1 MTNEEI
7 QNIFFLECE
16 EALGQA
22 EEGLMACESGTAD
35 TETVNGI
42 FRAVHSIKGGAGA
55 FSFALLQAFTH
66 KFETVLSYV
75 RDGDLPLGDWLNA
88 LMLRAFDVLS
98 DHVLYARG
106 EGEAPDDAAISAEL
120 EEVAERI
127 AAGLPVGQ
135 EQGVEAGADA
145 DIDASADGD
154 AEAGIGGPNMQDELG
169 LDFDLDGLMGDLSVD
184 AEEAAAMEAAA
195 AEVERRMEQGEDIAD
210 LPMAPAASAS
220 AALAMDEGGAPT
232 PDEVGSFGW
241 KVALRFLDGALA
253 NGSEPLLML
262 RELHELGGRCLSVD
276 AADLPLLD
284 RLDSERAYLGWTFH
298 LPAHVSREEIEEIFD
313 FIGSDCALTITAQ
326 REAVVQPEIRIA
338 LAAICPAAIDAP
350 AAAESETPAPA
361 PDDAADSA
369 DALAPAV
376 APVAEEKAARP
387 VAAPASVPASAP
399 APTPAPSS
407 APVSGASAA
416 QPRSVNAISQ
426 TVRVDLAKLDKLID
440 TVGELVIAQAMMA
453 QRLDGHGLSAMDEM
467 GMLDLLTRDIQESA
481 MSIRAQPIG
490 SVFSRVPR
498 IVRELEASTGK
509 QVELTMSGEGT
520 ELDKTVVERLGEP
533 LTHLIRNA
541 VDHGIETPEDRIAK
555 GKPAEGRLHL
565 SAEQR
570 SGRIVIS
577 ISDDG
582 AGINRE
588 AVLRKAIERGL
599 VAPGA
604 QLSNEDIDHLIFA
617 PGFSTAQQVSNISGR
632 GVGMDVVR
640 QNVKDLGGRISIE
653 SRPGEGCTFT
663 LALPL
668 TLAIAD
674 GMIVTVGD
682 QTVVIPLTHV
692 LESLRPDESDVQYIG
707 QNLVVLNNRGRF
719 LPIVPLDAA
728 AGAIGAE
735 TNPQQ
740 AVLIVVDTESHGQA
754 VLMVDSIVDQRQ
766 FVIKSLEAHYQPI
779 NGVAGATILGDGKVA
794 LILDV
799 DALVADNFTAEQG
812 ALAAA

>member
-7 QNIFFLECE
+7 QDIFFLECE

-22 EEGLMACESGTAD
+22 EEGLMACRDGTAD
-35 TETVNGI
+35 AETVNGI

-55 FSFALLQAFTH
+55 FSFTLLQAFTH

-75 RDGDLPLGDWLNA
+75 RDGDLALGDTLNT
-88 LMLRAFDVLS
+88 LLLRAFDTLA
-98 DHVLYARG
+98 DHVAAVRG
-106 EGEAPDDAAISAEL
+106 LGPSPDDAAISRQL
-120 EEVAERI
+120 EEVAEAA
-127 AAGLPVGQ
+127 AAGKSI
-135 EQGVEAGADA
+135 EAVAA
-145 DIDASADGD
+145 APEAAAAPAAPEAAPGD
-154 AEAGIGGPNMQDELG
+154 DLG
-169 LDFDLDGLMGDLSVD
+169 LDFNLDDLMGDLAVGD
-184 AEEAAAMEAAA
+184 EEVAAMEAAA
-195 AEVERRMEQGEDIAD
+195 AEVERSLDETPEAP
-210 LPMAPAASAS
+210 LAPAPVAAES
-220 AALAMDEGGAPT
+220 AAPAEGTGSEAAPQGWR
-232 PDEVGSFGW
+232 VKVRFG
-241 KVALRFLDGALA
+241 DGALA

-262 RELHELGGRCLSVD
+262 RELDEMGGLCLQVD
-276 AADLPLLD
+276 ASALPRIDELDAD
-284 RLDSERAYLGWTFH
+284 RAYLGWVYYV
-298 LPAHVSREEIEEIFD
+298 PGHVAKSAIEDVFD
-313 FIGSDCALTITAQ
+313 FIRAECELTVEPLDAPVA
-326 REAVVQPEIRIA
+326 RR
-338 LAAICPAAIDAP
+338 AIEVKLPHYPAAAP
-350 AAAESETPAPA
+350 AAVAPVRPVAKPVAVPAPA
-361 PDDAADSA
+361 PARARE
-369 DALAPAV
+369 PEAV
-376 APVAEEKAARP
+376 APTPRPAAKPDRP
-387 VAAPASVPASAP
+387 AATGATAPVAP
-399 APTPAPSS
+399 APAPATPAP
-407 APVSGASAA
+407 
-416 QPRSVNAISQ
+416 PRAVHAVAQ
-426 TVRVDLAKLDKLID
+426 TVRVDLSKLDRLID

-453 QRLDGHGLSAMDEM
+453 QRLSGFGLSAIDEM
-467 GMLDLLTRDIQESA
+467 GMLDHLTREIQEST

-509 QVELTMSGEGT
+509 RVTLTMSGEGT

-541 VDHGIETPEDRIAK
+541 VDHGIESPEARLAA
-555 GKPAEGRLHL
+555 GKTAEGHLHL

-570 SGRIVIS
+570 SGRIVIA
-577 ISDDG
+577 ITDDG

-599 VAPGA
+599 VTPGT
-604 QLSNEDIDHLIFA
+604 QLSNEEIDHLIFA
-617 PGFSTAQQVSNISGR
+617 PGFSTAEKVSNISGR

-692 LESLRPDESDVQYIG
+692 LESLRPEEAEVKHIG
-707 QNLVVLNNRGRF
+707 QDLMVLNNRGKF
-719 LPIVPLDAA
+719 LPVVRLDDAV
-728 AGAIGAE
+728 GAE
-735 TNPQQ
+735 GSIRSARE

-754 VLMVDSIVDQRQ
+754 VLMVDAIVDQRQ

-779 NGVAGATILGDGKVA
+779 SGVAGATILGDGKVA

-799 DALVADNFTAEQG
+799 DALVADTFANQG
-812 ALAAA
+812 AALAAA

>member
-22 EEGLMACESGTAD
+22 EEGLMACQSGTAD

-75 RDGDLPLGDWLNA
+75 RDGDLPLGDWLNT
-88 LMLRAFDVLS
+88 LMLRAFDVLA
-98 DHVLYARG
+98 DHVVYARG
-106 EGEAPDDAAISAEL
+106 EGPAPDDAAISAEL
-120 EEVAERI
+120 EEVAARV
-127 AAGLPVGQ
+127 AAGQPVGQ
-135 EQGVEAGADA
+135 ADA
-145 DIDASADGD
+145 A
-154 AEAGIGGPNMQDELG
+154 AEAMEQEAEAVAEAIEAATGEALADRDELG

-195 AEVERRMEQGEDIAD
+195 AEVERRMEEGDDIAD
-210 LPMAPAASAS
+210 LPMASIPLADDGAAQAPA
-220 AALAMDEGGAPT
+220 
-232 PDEVGSFGW
+232 EVGSFGW
-241 KVALRFLDGALA
+241 KVTLRFLDGALA

-276 AADLPLLD
+276 AADLPTLD
-284 RLDSERAYLGWTFH
+284 RLDSERAYFGWTFH

-313 FIGSDCALTITAQ
+313 FIGSDCALTIEAQ
-326 REAVVQPEIRIA
+326 KEAVVQPEVAIA
-338 LAAICPAAIDAP
+338 LAEIMPSMADGTEQRIPETTEAAP
-350 AAAESETPAPA
+350 AAAPAPA
-361 PDDAADSA
+361 PAS
-369 DALAPAV
+369 
-376 APVAEEKAARP
+376 VAEEKAEEKTEAKADDKTQGKTEERAARP
-387 VAAPASVPASAP
+387 AAAAVPV
-399 APTPAPSS
+399 PAPSALS
-407 APVSGASAA
+407 SG
-416 QPRSVNAISQ
+416 QPRSVSAISQ

-453 QRLDGHGLSAMDEM
+453 QRLSGHGLSAMDEM

-541 VDHGIETPEDRIAK
+541 VDHGIETPEERLAR

-588 AVLRKAIERGL
+588 VVLRKAIERGL

-653 SRPGEGCTFT
+653 SRPGEGCVFT

-692 LESLRPDESDVQYIG
+692 LESLRPEEADVQYIG

-735 TNPQQ
+735 TNPQE

-779 NGVAGATILGDGKVA
+779 SGVAGATILGDGKVA

-799 DALVADNFTAEQG
+799 DALVADNFTAEQR

>member
-1 MTNEEI
+1 
-7 QNIFFLECE
+7 
-16 EALGQA
+16 
-22 EEGLMACESGTAD
+22 
-35 TETVNGI
+35 
-42 FRAVHSIKGGAGA
+42 
-55 FSFALLQAFTH
+55 
-66 KFETVLSYV
+66 
-75 RDGDLPLGDWLNA
+75 
-88 LMLRAFDVLS
+88 
-98 DHVLYARG
+98 
-106 EGEAPDDAAISAEL
+106 
-120 EEVAERI
+120 
-127 AAGLPVGQ
+127 
-135 EQGVEAGADA
+135 VEAAP
-145 DIDASADGD
+145 I
-154 AEAGIGGPNMQDELG
+154 AEA
-169 LDFDLDGLMGDLSVD
+169 
-184 AEEAAAMEAAA
+184 A
-195 AEVERRMEQGEDIAD
+195 
-210 LPMAPAASAS
+210 
-220 AALAMDEGGAPT
+220 
-232 PDEVGSFGW
+232 
-241 KVALRFLDGALA
+241 
-253 NGSEPLLML
+253 
-262 RELHELGGRCLSVD
+262 
-276 AADLPLLD
+276 
-284 RLDSERAYLGWTFH
+284 
-298 LPAHVSREEIEEIFD
+298 
-313 FIGSDCALTITAQ
+313 
-326 REAVVQPEIRIA
+326 
-338 LAAICPAAIDAP
+338 
-350 AAAESETPAPA
+350 
-361 PDDAADSA
+361 
-369 DALAPAV
+369 
-376 APVAEEKAARP
+376 
-387 VAAPASVPASAP
+387 PASAP
-399 APTPAPSS
+399 AADPAPAAAVPQA
-407 APVSGASAA
+407 APRA
-416 QPRSVNAISQ
+416 VNAVGQ
-426 TVRVDLAKLDKLID
+426 TVRVDLAKLDRLID

-453 QRLDGHGLSAMDEM
+453 QRLAGHGLSAMDEM
-467 GMLDLLTRDIQESA
+467 GMLDHLTREIQESA

-509 QVELTMSGEGT
+509 RVELTMSGEGT

-541 VDHGIETPEDRIAK
+541 VDHGLETPDVRLAR

-570 SGRIVIS
+570 SGRILIS

-588 AVLRKAIERGL
+588 VVLKKAIERGL

-604 QLSNEDIDHLIFA
+604 QLSNEEIDHLIFA

-692 LESLRPDESDVQYIG
+692 LESLRPEQADVQFVG
-707 QNLVVLNNRGRF
+707 KNLMVLNNRGRF
-719 LPIVPLDAA
+719 LPIVPLDLAV
-728 AGAIGAE
+728 GAVEAVKSADE
-735 TNPQQ
+735 

-779 NGVAGATILGDGKVA
+779 SGVAGATILGDGKVA

-799 DALVADNFTAEQG
+799 DALVADNFTAESG

>member
-1 MTNEEI
+1 MTNDEI
-7 QNIFFLECE
+7 MNIFFLECE

-22 EEGLMACESGTAD
+22 EEGLMACRDGSAD
-35 TETVNGI
+35 AETVNGI

-55 FSFALLQAFTH
+55 FSFTLLQAFTH

-75 RDGDLPLGDWLNA
+75 RDGELGLSEGLNT
-88 LMLRAFDVLS
+88 LMLRAFDLLA
-98 DHVLYARG
+98 DHVAAVRG
-106 EGEAPDDAAISAEL
+106 HGDTPDDAAVSAQL
-120 EEVAERI
+120 EEVAEKA
-127 AAGLPVGQ
+127 AAGQPIFDNAENEAPADVPAEEPV
-135 EQGVEAGADA
+135 AAA
-145 DIDASADGD
+145 
-154 AEAGIGGPNMQDELG
+154 DELG
-169 LDFDLDGLMGDLSVD
+169 LDFDLDAMMGDLVVNE
-184 AEEAAAMEAAA
+184 EEAAAMEAAA
-195 AEVERRMEQGEDIAD
+195 AEVERAMEAEE
-210 LPMAPAASAS
+210 
-220 AALAMDEGGAPT
+220 ALALATEATELPAETAPQ
-232 PDEVGSFGW
+232 PSEHHGW
-241 KVALRFLDGALA
+241 RIGVRFLDGALA

-262 RELHELGGRCLSVD
+262 RELEDMGAICLSTD
-276 AADLPLLD
+276 ASAIPTLD
-284 RLDSERAYLGWTFH
+284 VLDVERAYLSWQFFA
-298 LPAHVSREEIEEIFD
+298 PAHIEKSAIEEVFD
-313 FIGSDCALTITAQ
+313 FIGTDCELTIEALSEPMVRSEIIVTLPAVTTAAPVAAKVEPSA
-326 REAVVQPEIRIA
+326 EAKVP
-338 LAAICPAAIDAP
+338 AP
-350 AAAESETPAPA
+350 AAEQAASAPA
-361 PDDAADSA
+361 
-369 DALAPAV
+369 APA
-376 APVAEEKAARP
+376 APVAEMP
-387 VAAPASVPASAP
+387 TVVAAA
-399 APTPAPSS
+399 TPAQ
-407 APVSGASAA
+407 A
-416 QPRSVNAISQ
+416 RSVNAAGQ

-453 QRLDGHGLSAMDEM
+453 QRLASHGLSAIDEM
-467 GMLDLLTRDIQESA
+467 GMLDLLTRDIQEST

-498 IVRELEASTGK
+498 IVRELEADTGK
-509 QVELTMSGEGT
+509 RVILTMSGEAT

-541 VDHGIETPEDRIAK
+541 VDHGIEKPEVRLAN
-555 GKPAEGRLHL
+555 GKPAEGKLHL

-588 AVLRKAIERGL
+588 KVLAKAIDKGL

-617 PGFSTAQQVSNISGR
+617 PGFSTAEQVSNISGR

-653 SRPGEGCTFT
+653 SHPGEGCVFT

-682 QTVVIPLTHV
+682 QTVVVPLTHV
-692 LESLRPDESDVQYIG
+692 LESLRPEEADVQHIG
-707 QNLVVLNNRGRF
+707 KDLMVLNNRGKF
-719 LPIVPLDAA
+719 LPIVRLDHSVGALGAA
-728 AGAIGAE
+728 QTAQE
-735 TNPQQ
+735 

-766 FVIKSLEAHYQPI
+766 FVIKSLEAHYQQVI
-779 NGVAGATILGDGKVA
+779 GVAGATILGDGKVA

-799 DALVADNFTAEQG
+799 DSLVADNFAQHGT
-812 ALAAA
+812 ALAA